1 MKHCPQCEFTFDDQ
15 EQVCDFD
22 GSELLPVTEI
32 PPAFKKVSFATESSL
47 SLSFARGLITSRAG
61 VAILAVVGVMLSAL
75 LIGYFDSTNQSNAD
89 KSTSQTRNESS
100 SIVPAQVDTVGQARP
115 KAIST
120 QRKLG
125 ADELPPSMVKRL
137 LKGTS
142 SQSAKPRDPSAT
154 KMAATKRR
162 SSNSKVAVS
171 RRKPENTTRQSQARN
186 QSKSVSRERPRQ
198 QHTVATVTHR
208 PARWAANE
216 SSHHRKDSKVVA
228 ILKKTG
234 SIFKKPFDLIFDR

>member
-75 LIGYFDSTNQSNAD
+75 LIGYFDSTN

-154 KMAATKRR
+154 TMAATKRR
-162 SSNSKVAVS
+162 SSNTKVAVS

>member
-1 MKHCPQCEFTFDDQ
+1 MKHCPQCEFTFDDR

-47 SLSFARGLITSRAG
+47 SFARDLITSRAG
-61 VAILAVVGVMLSAL
+61 VAILALVGVMLSAL

-89 KSTSQTRNESS
+89 KSKSETRNESS
-100 SIVPAQVDTVGQARP
+100 SVVPTQVETVAQARP

-142 SQSAKPRDPSAT
+142 SQSAKPRDSSAT

-162 SSNSKVAVS
+162 STNSKVAVS
-171 RRKPENTTRQSQARN
+171 RRKPENTTRHAQARN
-186 QSKSVSRERPRQ
+186 QSRSVSRERPRQ
-198 QHTVATVTHR
+198 QHTVARVTHR
-208 PARWAANE
+208 PARWATKE

-234 SIFKKPFDLIFDR
+234 SIFKKPFDLILDR

>member
-32 PPAFKKVSFATESSL
+32 PPAFKKVSFADESSL
-47 SLSFARGLITSRAG
+47 SLSFARGLIRSRAG
-61 VAILAVVGVMLSAL
+61 VAILAVVGVMFSAL
-75 LIGYFDSTNQSNAD
+75 LIGYFDSTIKSNAD
-89 KSTSQTRNESS
+89 KSTSQTRDES
-100 SIVPAQVDTVGQARP
+100 SIVVPTPVDTVAQSRP

-142 SQSAKPRDPSAT
+142 SQSAKPSDSAAT
-154 KMAATKRR
+154 KVAATKRR
-162 SSNSKVAVS
+162 STNSKVAVS
-171 RRKPENTTRQSQARN
+171 RRKPANTTRQAQARN

-198 QHTVATVTHR
+198 QHTVARVTHR
-208 PARWAANE
+208 PARLPANE

-234 SIFKKPFDLIFDR
+234 SIFKKPFDLLLDR